1 MMSSTDGAV
10 TAAPLRTGFR
20 WLQLGMG
27 IVCMAMIANL
37 QYGWTLFVDPIDA
50 VHHWG
55 RAAIQLAFTIF
66 VVTETWLVPI
76 EAWFV
81 DKYGPR
87 IVIMFG
93 GVMIALSWI
102 LNSYADSLTLLYA
115 AAVVGGMGAG
125 AVYGTCVGNAL
136 KWFPDRRGLAAGAT
150 AAGFGAGAALTVV
163 PIAMM
168 IASSGYQSAFFKFGI
183 GQGVIVFLLAFFI
196 QPPRISIPPKK
207 KQLNLPQ
214 TKIDFTPPQVL
225 RAPIFWVMYLVF
237 VMVASGGLMT
247 AAQIAPIAHDFKI
260 ANTPVTLLGF
270 QMAALTFAISL
281 DRIFDGFGRPFF
293 GWVSDTIGR
302 ENTMF
307 IAFGTAALMLLTLS
321 AYGHVPMVF
330 VLATA
335 VYFGV
340 FGEIYSL
347 FPATS
352 GDTFGSKYA
361 TTNNGMLY
369 TAKGT
374 ASLLVPLASV
384 ISAAYGWKAVFVVAV
399 ALNATAA
406 LTALFVIKPM
416 RRSFILG
423 NEATCRRNRCRKH
436 QGGVAPHNTASIRK
450 GAHRCA
456 PFFFGSA
463 LVGSG
468 QCQHHC
474 RKIFRISQIQCLTI
488 GIMYTTLGPSF
499 TQGGC
504 NAGRRHSA
512 QEDAARCYGAN
523 ERNGG
528 YRRQAD
534 ARQQYQRAGGQGRG
548 PLGG

>member
-1 MMSSTDGAV
+1 
-10 TAAPLRTGFR
+10 
-20 WLQLGMG
+20 
-27 IVCMAMIANL
+27 MAMIANL

-50 VHHWG
+50 KFHWG

-66 VVTETWLVPI
+66 VMTETWLVPI

-87 IVIMFG
+87 IVIMVG
-93 GVMIALSWI
+93 GVMIGLAWV
-102 LNSYADSLTLLYA
+102 LNSYASSLVTLYA
-115 AAVVGGMGAG
+115 AAIIAGIGAG

-163 PIAMM
+163 PIANM
-168 IASSGYQSAFFKFGI
+168 IASSGYQSTFFTFGI
-183 GQGVIVFLLAFFI
+183 GQGLTVLLLAWFVR
-196 QPPRISIPPKK
+196 PPERTLPAKK
-207 KQLNLPQ
+207 KRLNLPQ
-214 TKIDFTPPQVL
+214 TAIDFTPPQVL
-225 RAPIFWVMYLVF
+225 RTPIFWVMYLVF
-237 VMVASGGLMT
+237 VMVASGGLMA
-247 AAQIAPIAHDFKI
+247 AAQIGPIAHDFKI
-260 ANTPVTLLGF
+260 ANTPVTLAGF

-307 IAFGTAALMLLTLS
+307 IAFATAALMLLTLS
-321 AYGHVPMVF
+321 VYGHIPVVF

-352 GDTFGSKYA
+352 GDTFGSRYA

-384 ISAAYGWKAVFVVAV
+384 ISSHLGWQAVFVVAV

-406 LTALFVIKPM
+406 LMALLVIKPM
-416 RRSFILG
+416 RRAFILG
-423 NEATCRRNRCRKH
+423 SEAAT
-436 QGGVAPHNTASIRK
+436 NTATPLAKAADGEPALMNSSI
-450 GAHRCA
+450 
-456 PFFFGSA
+456 S
-463 LVGSG
+463 
-468 QCQHHC
+468 
-474 RKIFRISQIQCLTI
+474 
-488 GIMYTTLGPSF
+488 
-499 TQGGC
+499 
-504 NAGRRHSA
+504 
-512 QEDAARCYGAN
+512 
-523 ERNGG
+523 
-528 YRRQAD
+528 
-534 ARQQYQRAGGQGRG
+534 
-548 PLGG
+548 